1 MTTSTPPVAT
11 PVEKPAALPDRTIM
25 PARTVAARGIARK
38 TRSFS
43 TPRAGGFSLNTYSGS
58 NTASLLINIEGPD
71 QAPARLAL
79 SDNYGT
85 LKVVSKPAADF
96 ATLVDPAS
104 KTLASTVMV
113 SLYVP
118 ETRTPWSIER

>member
-1 MTTSTPPVAT
+1 MMFQT
-11 PVEKPAALPDRTIM
+11 VEYNGNQDE
-25 PARTVAARGIARK
+25 RGGQSRDNIN
-38 TRSFS
+38 T
-43 TPRAGGFSLNTYSGS
+43 AGGFSLNTYSGS

-79 SDNYGT
+79 GDNYGT

-118 ETRTPWSIER
+118 ETRTPWS

>member
-11 PVEKPAALPDRTIM
+11 PVEKPTDLPDSITT

-58 NTASLLINIEGPD
+58 NGASLLINIEGLD
-71 QAPARLAL
+71 RSPARFALAD
-79 SDNYGT
+79 SYGT

-96 ATLVDPAS
+96 ATFDDPAS
-104 KTLASTVMV
+104 KMLASTVTV

-118 ETRTPWSIER
+118 EARTPWSIPR